1 MKLNAE
7 NKWVSEY
14 WHPAVAVDA
23 VVFGFDPERKQL
35 AVLLV
40 ERGKDPY
47 KGAWALPG
55 GFITQNDPSTKDAM
69 LRELKEET
77 NVEGV
82 EPIEFHTFSDAGR
95 DPRERVISIA
105 FYALVN
111 VNDYLK
117 IKGGSDAQN
126 AQWFLIDELPELA
139 FDHKKIIDM
148 ALARLQRSIYF
159 EPVGFRLLDK
169 EFTMPQLQSIY
180 LAILRPAEGE
190 EGGLGDRRNFAKK
203 MLSLGYIVPTGKV
216 VVDSRNRPPLLYT
229 FDEEA
234 YKNAKR
240 KGMKLEF

>member
-1 MKLNAE
+1 MELNDD
-7 NKWVSEY
+7 KMWVSMY

-23 VVFGFDPERKQL
+23 VVFGFDPLRKQL
-35 AVLLV
+35 AVLLI
-40 ERGKDPY
+40 ERGLDPY

-55 GFITQNDPSTKDAM
+55 GFITQNDQSAKDAM

-77 NVEGV
+77 DVEGL
-82 EPIEFHTFSDAGR
+82 EPIQFHTFSDAGR

-111 VNDYLK
+111 INDYLK
-117 IKGGSDAQN
+117 IKGGSDANN
-126 AQWFLIDELPELA
+126 ARWFMINDLPELA

-148 ALARLQRSIYF
+148 ALERLQRDIYF
-159 EPVGFRLLDK
+159 EPIGFQLLDK

-180 LAILRPAEGE
+180 MAILRPSKVSLAGI
-190 EGGLGDRRNFAKK
+190 LDRRNFAKK
-203 MLSLGYIVPTGKV
+203 MLGLGYIVPTGKV
-216 VVDSRNRPPLLYT
+216 LAEYTSRPPLLYT

-234 YKNAKR
+234 YKNAKN

>member
-1 MKLNAE
+1 MEQNAE
-7 NKWVSEY
+7 NMWVSKY

-23 VVFGFDPERKQL
+23 VVFGFDPHRKQL
-35 AVLLV
+35 AVLLI
-40 ERGKDPY
+40 ERGLNPY

-55 GFITQNDPSTKDAM
+55 GFIMQNDQSAKDAI

-77 NVEGV
+77 DVEGLD
-82 EPIEFHTFSDAGR
+82 PIEFHTFSDTGR

-111 VNDYLK
+111 TDDYQK
-117 IKGGSDAQN
+117 IKGGSDAQK
-126 AQWFLIDELPELA
+126 AQWFMIDELPELA
-139 FDHKKIIDM
+139 FDHSKIIEA

-159 EPVGFRLLDK
+159 EPIGFKLLNK

-180 LAILRPAEGE
+180 LAILRPDEGE

-203 MLSLGYIVPTGKV
+203 MLNLGYIVPTGRV
-216 VVDSRNRPPLLYT
+216 VADSRNRPPLLYT

-234 YKNAKR
+234 YKNAKH
-240 KGMKLEF
+240 KGMKLYF

>member
-1 MKLNAE
+1 MELNAE
-7 NKWVSEY
+7 NMWVSKY

-190 EGGLGDRRNFAKK
+190 EGGLGEAQGHETRVLTCDRRYSSLTRMMPPFPNR
-203 MLSLGYIVPTGKV
+203 LSPMVWTERGMES
-216 VVDSRNRPPLLYT
+216 SR
-229 FDEEA
+229 
-234 YKNAKR
+234 
-240 KGMKLEF
+240 